1 LTCERAQRA
10 FKEAMRQRIREV
22 AALRK
27 ISDDEIK
34 PTLRLKHQEI
44 ARFSEEHGVNIG
56 WLLEGDGEM
65 FKRPA
70 PLLTLLGKG
79 ET

>member
-34 PTLRLKHQEI
+34 PPLRLKHQEI

>member
-1 LTCERAQRA
+1 MARSRA